1 MKSNAITPMILT
13 WNEEENIGR
22 CLERLDWAAQILV
35 VDSFST
41 DRTLEICSGFPGVRV
56 LQRPFDSLAGQANFG
71 ISQIST
77 PWILS
82 LDADYILPADFERAL
97 AGFDSTHLSGAS
109 AGFTYCVFG
118 RPLRGTLYPP
128 RVVLH
133 RTQDVQ
139 YIQDGHAHRV
149 AVVGEI
155 GDLAVR
161 IDHDD
166 RKPLARWFSS
176 QSGYARLEA
185 EKLRLVDPHGLSRQD
200 HLRLKVWIAPWLV
213 VFWCL
218 VIRRCALDGRA
229 GLYYTF
235 QRMIAEAMLSVCLLD
250 AKLRGEKR

>member
-1 MKSNAITPMILT
+1 MKSDHITPMILT

-22 CLERLDWAAQILV
+22 CLERLDWAAQILL

-41 DRTLEICSGFPGVRV
+41 DRTLQICAKFPGVRV
-56 LQRPFDSLAGQANFG
+56 LLRAFDSLAGQANFG

-82 LDADYILPADFERAL
+82 LDADYILPAEFEEVL

-128 RVVLH
+128 RMVLH
-133 RTQDVQ
+133 RTKDVR
-139 YIQDGHAHRV
+139 YVQDGHAHRV
-149 AVVGEI
+149 IVPGKT
-155 GDLAVR
+155 GKLAVR

-176 QSGYARLEA
+176 QAGYARLEA
-185 EKLRLVDPHGLSRQD
+185 AKLLAADPRGLSRQD
-200 HLRLKVWIAPWLV
+200 RLRLKVWIAPWLV
-213 VFWCL
+213 AFWCL

-235 QRMIAEAMLSVCLLD
+235 QRMIAETMLSVCLLD
-250 AKLRGEKR
+250 AKLRGGNP